1 MKIIS
6 DEEVRILNR
15 RISEYNYNNASKEL
29 SKAARTDII
38 TTYEAGLA
46 TMIVLAQLYEVNIK
60 QIERIIDSQ
69 R

>member
-15 RISEYNYNNASKEL
+15 RISEYNYNNTSKEL

-46 TMIVLAQLYEVNIK
+46 TMIVLAQLYEVNVK
-60 QIERIIDSQ
+60 QIERIINSQ